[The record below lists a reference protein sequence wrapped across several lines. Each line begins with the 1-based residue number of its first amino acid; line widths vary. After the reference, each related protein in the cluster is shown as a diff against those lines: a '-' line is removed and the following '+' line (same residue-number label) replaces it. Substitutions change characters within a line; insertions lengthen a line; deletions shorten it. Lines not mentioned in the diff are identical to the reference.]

1 MLTYPAIPFFQV
13 WSAPNYCYRC
23 GNVAS
28 ILSFSETMVC
38 CAPVVEALCNCIKL
52 HIGVLG
58 FASALVHTQYRDE
71 TALGTQLLLCAQQ

>member
-1 MLTYPAIPFFQV
+1 
-13 WSAPNYCYRC
+13 
-23 GNVAS
+23 
-28 ILSFSETMVC
+28 MVC
-38 CAPVVEALCNCIKL
+38 CAPVVQALCNCIKL